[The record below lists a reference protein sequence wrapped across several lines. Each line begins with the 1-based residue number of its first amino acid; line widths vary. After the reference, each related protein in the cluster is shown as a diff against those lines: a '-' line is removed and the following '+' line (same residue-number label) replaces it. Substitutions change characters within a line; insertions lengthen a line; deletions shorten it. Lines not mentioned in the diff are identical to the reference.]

1 MAIPESILK
10 KRRTQEALLA
20 TKLAEKAAA
29 KKKITVN
36 QETNHITE
44 GTVYAHLF
52 NDALLYSARLLPR
65 TFKLRRIIN
74 LKEVC
79 GEPRIVDGSGCEVKV
94 TTKHREYRLR
104 FPSVEWVQILQRQ
117 IDRCHQ
123 ESLAATLTPTAPA
136 YQLSSSLSL
145 SDSSRAR
152 CPFLN
157 SLQGRARSR
166 REKIVVYMYASEAR
180 YLEYLRQALQALV
193 KPLSDAARGIKLT
206 GGDPPPAHDLFQTD
220 THLLSQLT
228 EGRNH
233 TLRRKQ
239 HANALRTADMCV
251 FLKIYPQL
259 EILTGHVTAELE
271 KGLRRALI
279 PPGDGTNPT
288 AVQIQIKSEN
298 QDPRS
303 RQSEAEG
310 GPVLCVGGI
319 FLGLKALMSTYNAY
333 AAVWEEVTSVLGRKE
348 FAEFKEAVSG
358 RLLPL
363 TLSQHLHAPF
373 DAMHRYSVQ
382 LQALLDETP
391 RQHPDYEPISSAVT
405 LVEAT
410 LARMQQTQEDTR
422 MYRRIQRIKASVLAM
437 KGGDDRGKEI
447 WANLISSIVKPEPPG
462 KTLGLWIFC
471 PPRNP
476 SPCIA
481 PPSQKPKAGSLP
493 PARPSTRPNKLSP
506 PSPPTDGSHHPAPMW
521 EQAAEVVSCFICQQA
536 FRTSSLLGPRKRHCR
551 SCGRVMCAA
560 CAGYHLPLPRL
571 HPTQKQRV
579 CVRCFRRNGKDSP
592 SEKDVSWRFDQGGQL
607 PGGMNGDFRPH
618 DSATPVSVEASGN
631 EAIPLAAASPPT
643 DAPLD
648 SLATSTLVVEA
659 SRTEAP
665 SPEPPC
671 LGMTEGACPRPLP
684 TLSQSQTAVTLTKPP
699 LAPSSVVA
707 TLAATMPD
715 RPTPLLPT
723 LAPPKPARR
732 FRPPPCAVAASSPSP
747 PPLPPPSFQGYP
759 DVASWPP
766 SGPMSGPP
774 PPSLPSPSGTAA
786 LPPSLLIS
794 GTAALPPSLLI
805 TPPRFSSTSLSTEGT
820 EGCRREGKN
829 PEFPRDFA
837 GGDKA
842 ASRGS
847 EGRREGGRDAWV
859 GPPSGAGA
867 SPAGLPS
874 LLP

>member
-1 MAIPESILK
+1 
-10 KRRTQEALLA
+10 
-20 TKLAEKAAA
+20 
-29 KKKITVN
+29 
-36 QETNHITE
+36 
-44 GTVYAHLF
+44 
-52 NDALLYSARLLPR
+52 
-65 TFKLRRIIN
+65 
-74 LKEVC
+74 
-79 GEPRIVDGSGCEVKV
+79 
-94 TTKHREYRLR
+94 
-104 FPSVEWVQILQRQ
+104 
-117 IDRCHQ
+117 
-123 ESLAATLTPTAPA
+123 
-136 YQLSSSLSL
+136 
-145 SDSSRAR
+145 
-152 CPFLN
+152 
-157 SLQGRARSR
+157 
-166 REKIVVYMYASEAR
+166 
-180 YLEYLRQALQALV
+180 
-193 KPLSDAARGIKLT
+193 
-206 GGDPPPAHDLFQTD
+206 
-220 THLLSQLT
+220 
-228 EGRNH
+228 
-233 TLRRKQ
+233 
-239 HANALRTADMCV
+239 
-251 FLKIYPQL
+251 
-259 EILTGHVTAELE
+259 
-271 KGLRRALI
+271 
-279 PPGDGTNPT
+279 
-288 AVQIQIKSEN
+288 
-298 QDPRS
+298 
-303 RQSEAEG
+303 
-310 GPVLCVGGI
+310 
-319 FLGLKALMSTYNAY
+319 
-333 AAVWEEVTSVLGRKE
+333 
-348 FAEFKEAVSG
+348 
-358 RLLPL
+358 
-363 TLSQHLHAPF
+363 
-373 DAMHRYSVQ
+373 
-382 LQALLDETP
+382 
-391 RQHPDYEPISSAVT
+391 
-405 LVEAT
+405 
-410 LARMQQTQEDTR
+410 

-447 WANLISSIVKPEPPG
+447 WANLISSERK
-462 KTLGLWIFC
+462 LL
-471 PPRNP
+471 
-476 SPCIA
+476 
-481 PPSQKPKAGSLP
+481 KAGKLYKACRHHNKEFQFWLFDNCLAYATPLGQGGRGEGRYRLNRVFLLRHCQARASREDPRALDILSPTKSFALHCPSVSEAQGWLLAARTAIHTAQQAFPPLP
-493 PARPSTRPNKLSP
+493 PH
-506 PSPPTDGSHHPAPMW
+506 DGSHHPAPMW